1 MLFNDLPSELL
12 LELFS
17 YLHPIDLYLSFLPL
31 FNVRLSKLITQA
43 DLSVDLTYISVSNFL
58 LVLRHCLARQIVF
71 LRLTNQYSHGLLI
84 SEFFAS
90 KHFHSEHFVRLRSLH
105 LDDIIGNEIN
115 LLPPCLERLSVKF
128 HKKAEHAA
136 KFYRLA
142 LQSTTLRQCYLIGGY
157 AFDSKTC
164 FPISSGT
171 IERLHMAIK
180 SFPQDLFVVLQ
191 ALPSLIKLK
200 TRIYTQSTTSQIP
213 SVISSSPLIHVNI
226 DLQGTGINLTMLDSQ
241 LLSHLPRIQSL
252 ICQSYEK
259 SPESV
264 HNLLKLSTRLRR
276 IQFIQKGLSIS
287 TNIDEYELG
296 SKNLVVAVQQT
307 TSSRNSRRTLTL
319 HTIPYP
325 DKVIHLPFEYWNTTH
340 HCHNHAIYD
349 RVERV
354 RINLSE
360 SFNPCNFSTC
370 QNVKHVTLVCND
382 DITNDT
388 VSADIVSSFVRLT
401 SVSHLIINSQTA
413 MIDLSSLTSLTSLH
427 SLDITWSQLRPYT
440 FLTNIKSL
448 SLTSECVS
456 WREIQHLMNNLIP
469 QLEHLRMNVTTSDE
483 CREILNFLLAPSS
496 TNRLIS
502 IKICICQTLS
512 DQIQHDLEPLLLS
525 SQWTEVRWK
534 MDNWYLYIWK

>member
-17 YLHPIDLYLSFLPL
+17 YLRPTDLYLSFLPL
-31 FNVRLSKLITQA
+31 FNARLSELITQA
-43 DLSVDLTYISVSNFL
+43 DLSVDLTYISVSHFL
-58 LVLRHCLARQIVF
+58 LVLRHCSAQQIVF

-90 KHFHSEHFVRLRSLH
+90 KHFHPEHFVRLRSLH

-115 LLPPCLERLSVKF
+115 HLPPCLERLSVKF

-136 KFYRLA
+136 KFYQLA

-164 FPISSGT
+164 FPISSRT

-180 SFPQDLFVVLQ
+180 SFPQDLFAVLQ

-213 SVISSSPLIHVNI
+213 SVISQSPLMHMNI

-241 LLSHLPRIQSL
+241 LLSQLPRIQSL
-252 ICQSYEK
+252 IYQSYEK
-259 SPESV
+259 SSEDV

-287 TNIDEYELG
+287 TNIDDCELG
-296 SKNLVVAVQQT
+296 SNNLVVAVQQI
-307 TSSRNSRRTLTL
+307 TSFRNSRQTLTL

-325 DKVIHLPFEYWNTTH
+325 DKVIHLPFVHWNTTH

-370 QNVKHVTLVCND
+370 QNVKHLTLVCNN
-382 DITNDT
+382 DITNGT
-388 VSADIVSSFVRLT
+388 VSADIVSSFVRLA
-401 SVSHLIINSQTA
+401 SIRHLIINSQTS
-413 MIDLSSLTSLTSLH
+413 MIDLSSLASLTPLH
-427 SLDITWSQLRPYT
+427 SIDIAWSQLRPYA

-448 SLTSECVS
+448 SLISECVS
-456 WREIQHLMNNLIP
+456 WREIEHLISYLIP
-469 QLEHLRMNVTTSDE
+469 QLEHLQLNVTTSDE
-483 CREILNFLLAPSS
+483 CREILNFLLAPGS
-496 TNRLIS
+496 TNKLIS

-525 SQWTEVRWK
+525 SQWTQVRWK